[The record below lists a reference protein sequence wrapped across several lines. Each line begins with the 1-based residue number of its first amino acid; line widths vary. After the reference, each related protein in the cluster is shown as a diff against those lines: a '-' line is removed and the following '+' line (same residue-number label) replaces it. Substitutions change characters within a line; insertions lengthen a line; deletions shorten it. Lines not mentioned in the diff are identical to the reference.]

1 MPERKM
7 RIRTS
12 SSPGSDEKKKSLPAI
27 GVPYDTPMAGIC
39 VWLLGAF
46 LRTEAHTDNP
56 KRGRIP
62 MRQAW
67 MAGVAWVL
75 MLFGGAWLLAPGIS
89 AAQPGKTD
97 RPTGQ
102 TEKADGQDSRSVL
115 QVYDGERNRG
125 DDHGGIPA
133 GGGAG

>member
-1 MPERKM
+1 
-7 RIRTS
+7 
-12 SSPGSDEKKKSLPAI
+12 
-27 GVPYDTPMAGIC
+27 
-39 VWLLGAF
+39 
-46 LRTEAHTDNP
+46 
-56 KRGRIP
+56 

-75 MLFGGAWLLAPGIS
+75 ILFGGAWLLAAGIS

-115 QVYDGERNRG
+115 RVYDGEKTVEMTMAEYLCGVRCPPPSSRRR
-125 DDHGGIPA
+125 
-133 GGGAG
+133 